1 MSKAEAT
8 GIAAMKEKI
17 ATNYFDFEGFK
28 AALVRLTILASE
40 VLGG

>member
-8 GIAAMKEKI
+8 GSAAMKEKI
-17 ATNYFDFEGFK
+17 ATNYFGFEGFT

>member
-1 MSKAEAT
+1 
-8 GIAAMKEKI
+8 MKEKI

-40 VLGG
+40 VLVGQSEE